1 MKAVRV
7 HAIGGPEALIY
18 EDLPDPKPE
27 AGQVIV
33 RVEAVGVNFAE
44 IYTRRGQT
52 PANLPTTIGIE
63 AAGTVVEVGPDVS
76 KLKAGDRVA
85 VNGVPGC
92 YSELLAAPES
102 RAIKLSDNIS
112 TKQAAASLL
121 QGMTAHYLA
130 VDTYPL
136 KAGDTCLVHA
146 AAGGVGLLLT
156 QIARQKGARVIGTV
170 STEEKAQAAREAGA
184 DEVILY
190 TKDDFEAEVKRLTD
204 SKGVEVVYDSVG
216 KDTFIKGFNVLKP
229 RGYMVLYGA
238 SSGQPDPVDIGLLN
252 RGSFFVTRPTLVHH
266 SVGQELQ
273 DRGGEVF
280 DWVGSGKLKV
290 RVHSEYPLSE
300 AVAAQAALENRETI
314 GKVLLIP

>member
-1 MKAVRV
+1 MKVVRV
-7 HAIGGPEALIY
+7 HVIGGPEALSY
-18 EDLPDPKPE
+18 EDLPDPKPQS
-27 AGQVIV
+27 GQVIV
-33 RVEAVGVNFAE
+33 GVEAVGVNFAE

-52 PANLPTTIGIE
+52 PAELPTTIGIE
-63 AAGTVVEVGPDVS
+63 AAGTVVEVGTEVS
-76 KLKAGDRVA
+76 KLKVGDRVA

-92 YSELLAAPES
+92 YAELLAVPEP
-102 RAIKLSDNIS
+102 RAIKLPDNIS

-136 KAGDTCLVHA
+136 KPGDTCLVHA

-156 QIARQKGARVIGTV
+156 QIAKQKGARVIGTV

-190 TKDDFEAEVKRLTD
+190 SKDDFEAETKRLTD
-204 SKGVEVVYDSVG
+204 GKGVEVVYDSVG
-216 KDTFIKGFNVLKP
+216 KDTFLKGFNVLKP
-229 RGYMVLYGA
+229 RGYMALYGA
-238 SSGQPDPVDIGLLN
+238 SSGAPEPIDLGVLN

-280 DWVGSGKLKV
+280 DWVASGKLKV
-290 RVHSEYPLSE
+290 RVHSEYRLSE
-300 AVAAQAALENRETI
+300 AVAAQAALEHRETI